1 MIGCYHDLH
10 VRRPRPPPGSGPDR
24 RRGRLRTSRVARP
37 ADRGVEAPGKEAI
50 ISRIFAALIVGAA
63 GVAIA
68 IWIGATP
75 TAALLACLAGMA
87 AFALAP
93 GGDQATRTASHN
105 MRLDRHL
112 PEVADLLNAVG
123 TPLMIVRNRRI
134 LLANQAARDLLGN
147 HIEGGDARLAI
158 RHPAAAER
166 LSAASGG
173 EVEGVIELVGLG
185 DVDSLWSMNVT
196 RLEPDGALVRLTD
209 LSPARAVEQM
219 RADFVANASHEL
231 RTPLATLIGF
241 LETLEDD
248 EAAADPKTRKRFL
261 KIMTE
266 EATRMR
272 NLVEDLMSLS
282 RIEAE
287 RFSVPREPVD
297 ILPLLDSVIHACR
310 TLSEARGS
318 QLLVESETDT
328 AVVPGDRAQL
338 AQLFNN
344 LVTNALNYG
353 RSGTPV
359 RIRVEDGGPLLRVR
373 VIDEGEGIAAEH
385 IPRLTERFYRVDAG
399 RSRAGGGTGLGLAI
413 AKHIAQR
420 HRGRLEIVS
429 TPGQGTSVSVYLPR
443 LGADRPPAL
452 SSKSHMPVTEDSPS
466 EPIGNP
472 HPH

>member
-1 MIGCYHDLH
+1 MLDQGGA
-10 VRRPRPPPGSGPDR
+10 VGGSR
-24 RRGRLRTSRVARP
+24 RRG
-37 ADRGVEAPGKEAI
+37 GGKEQI
-50 ISRIFAALIVGAA
+50 ISRIFGALFVGAA

-75 TAALLACLAGMA
+75 TAAILACLAGMA
-87 AFALAP
+87 AFALAR
-93 GGDQATRTASHN
+93 GGESTTGPASHN
-105 MRLDRHL
+105 SRLDDHL
-112 PEVADLLNAVG
+112 PGVADLLNAVG
-123 TPLMIVRNRRI
+123 TPLMIVRSRRI
-134 LLANQAARDLLGN
+134 LFANKAARDLLGN

-166 LSAASGG
+166 LSAAPGAEIEG
-173 EVEGVIELVGLG
+173 EIDLAGLG
-185 DVDSLWSMNVT
+185 DVDSQWSMNVT

-209 LSPARAVEQM
+209 VSPARAVEQM

-231 RTPLATLIGF
+231 RTPLATLLGF

-248 EAAADPKTRKRFL
+248 EAAGDPATRKRFL

-287 RFSVPREPVD
+287 RFSVPRQPVE
-297 ILPLLDSVIHACR
+297 ILPLLDSVVDACR

-318 QLLVESETDT
+318 SILVESE
-328 AVVPGDRAQL
+328 AECPVVPGDRAQL

-344 LVTNALNYG
+344 LVTNALKYG
-353 RSGTPV
+353 RPATPV
-359 RIRVEDGGPLLRVR
+359 RIRVEDSGPLLRVR

-385 IPRLTERFYRVDAG
+385 IPRLTERFYRVDPG

-429 TPGQGTSVSVYLPR
+429 KPGKGTSVRVYLPR
-443 LGADRPPAL
+443 LAGDAPLA
-452 SSKSHMPVTEDSPS
+452 SSSNSHMFVTGESPS
-466 EPIGNP
+466 LPKADSNAV
-472 HPH
+472 